1 VSSTNVIALA
11 ADHNGVAFKAVAK
24 QVLRDA
30 GYRCIDLGPYTTE
43 TSVDYVDYAKQ
54 LGTIVGRGD
63 ADRGI
68 LVCGT
73 GVGMSIA
80 CNKVEG
86 VRAALVH
93 NLQSAAKSRE
103 HNDSNV
109 ICIGAWINDDELNLE
124 ILMTWLNEKF
134 GERRHVRRVE
144 KLSSH
149 PTTRIV
155 FTNGVFDI
163 LHSGHIECL
172 KFAKSLGGRLLVAIN
187 SDRAAREIKGEGRPV
202 TTEHDRKAVL
212 QSVKYVDEVCVFD
225 DLKPTAL
232 IRELMPHIIVKGGEF
247 TADEI
252 RARDGI
258 PTGIDIKV
266 FPMVAGFS
274 AANIIKTI
282 RKE

>member
-1 VSSTNVIALA
+1 MSNPEAIALA
-11 ADHNGVAFKAVAK
+11 ADHNGVAFKAKAK
-24 QVLRDA
+24 QILRDA
-30 GYRCIDLGPYTTE
+30 GYRCIDLGPYVSE
-43 TSVDYVDYAKQ
+43 SSVDYVDYAKQ

-63 ADRGI
+63 VERGVLI
-68 LVCGT
+68 CGT

-80 CNKVEG
+80 ANKVEG

-109 ICIGAWINDDELNLE
+109 ICLGAWINEDELNLE

-144 KLSSH
+144 KLSTH
-149 PTTRIV
+149 PTTKIV

-163 LHSGHIECL
+163 LHQGHIECL
-172 KFAKSLGGRLLVAIN
+172 KFAKSLGGRLVVAIN

-212 QSVKYVDEVCVFD
+212 QSVKYVDEVVVFD
-225 DLKPTAL
+225 DIKPTAL
-232 IRELMPHIIVKGGEF
+232 IRELMPHVVVKGGEF
-247 TADEI
+247 TADEV
-252 RARDGI
+252 RVRDDI
-258 PTGIDIKV
+258 PDGVEVKI
-266 FPMVAGFS
+266 FPAVGSFS
-274 AANIIKTI
+274 AASIIKTI